1 MRFAFTLKESIVG
14 VDHLTFEV
22 GMGDLVS
29 VRNFFPKPLVWVWGM
44 FKWLAAGTYVF
55 YQRNIFNSQYGI
67 NYFFAWKGKPLIT
80 VE

>member
-29 VRNFFPKPLVWVWGM
+29 VRKFFPKPLVWVWGM

-55 YQRNIFNSQYGI
+55 YQRNIFRFRNM
-67 NYFFAWKGKPLIT
+67 ALIISLRGR
-80 VE
+80 ENL